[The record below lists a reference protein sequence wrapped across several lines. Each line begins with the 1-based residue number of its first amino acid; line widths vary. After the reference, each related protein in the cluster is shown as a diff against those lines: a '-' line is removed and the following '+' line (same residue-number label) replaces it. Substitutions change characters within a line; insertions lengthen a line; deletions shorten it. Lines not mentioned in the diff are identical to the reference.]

1 LLPEAASFIQEVTI
15 VPTLERGNDGKQDR
29 AVHRS
34 LQMTRLFTGLEVSV
48 SSLKM
53 AQICRER
60 HLWRLVRIVEI
71 PFPPGTMDM
80 SNKSRNIQEPE
91 QFLGALKGAIRKMEG
106 KVCRVGVSLPSEI
119 IKIAVHSWDELPKSV
134 ERIHEMIAWKEKG
147 LLPFPVENA
156 RTSFFRL
163 NGMRPGKE
171 SLLVAVGSEEII
183 RDYEV
188 RLRSLRM
195 EPETVQP
202 SVMNQ
207 MNFYSDRLQPS
218 GVHGFL
224 GVLDDY
230 FAFFVFEGKNL
241 IFYRGKRKHALPVR
255 FLQEIAMTIQLYQD
269 ENPGKPIGSLVIQ
282 SQAIL
287 PDNFHRELGRECEFG
302 IERLD
307 EAEIIVDGTGQKNGR
322 VIASFASAIGAAQSL
337 AGV

>member
-1 LLPEAASFIQEVTI
+1 
-15 VPTLERGNDGKQDR
+15 
-29 AVHRS
+29 
-34 LQMTRLFTGLEVSV
+34 MTRLFTGLELSISSV
-48 SSLKM
+48 KM
-53 AQICRER
+53 VQICRER
-60 HLWRLVRIVEI
+60 HLWRLVRNVEI

-80 SNKSRNIQEPE
+80 SNKCRNIQEPE
-91 QFLGALKGAIRKMEG
+91 QFLRVLGGAVGKMEG
-106 KVCRVGVSLPSEI
+106 RVGRVGVSLPGEI

-147 LLPFPVENA
+147 LLPFPVEKA

-188 RLRSLRM
+188 RLRSLRI
-195 EPETVQP
+195 EPESVQP

-207 MNFYSDRLQPS
+207 MNFYAARLPAS

-230 FAFFVFEGKNL
+230 FAFFVFEGKSL
-241 IFYRGKRKHALPVR
+241 IFYRGKRKHALPLR

-269 ENPGKPIGSLVIQ
+269 ENPGRPIGTLVIQ
-282 SQAIL
+282 SQSVL
-287 PDNFHRELGRECEFG
+287 PENFHAELSRECEFR

-307 EAEIIVDGTGQKNGR
+307 ETEIIVGGTGQRDGR
-322 VIASFASAIGAAQSL
+322 VIASFASAIGAAQSI
-337 AGV
+337 AV